1 MHLLIVF
8 YQLQNPR
15 RAYLFRL
22 KHPSPVNQDIV
33 KGIVVKPEIPGGG
46 ILSHAQLQGNIRLL
60 KRILSAVQKYHEAV
74 IMSHAAGIFPL
85 LLHLRAQVF
94 VIQGFVISVAWAHL
108 DQIVGIFLSPG

>member
-60 KRILSAVQKYHEAV
+60 KRILYPVKSPEFSADPCCQE
-74 IMSHAAGIFPL
+74 IFPEK
-85 LLHLRAQVF
+85 
-94 VIQGFVISVAWAHL
+94 ISQLGLKVRHMKPAS
-108 DQIVGIFLSPG
+108 V